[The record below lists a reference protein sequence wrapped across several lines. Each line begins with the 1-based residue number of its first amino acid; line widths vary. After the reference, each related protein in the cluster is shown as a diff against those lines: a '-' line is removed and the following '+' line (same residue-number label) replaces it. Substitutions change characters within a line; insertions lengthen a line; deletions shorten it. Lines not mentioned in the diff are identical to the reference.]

1 MKDINK
7 VIEDT
12 QKKLK
17 KTFKYDNVHEVPK
30 IEKVII
36 HRGLGE
42 ALTNSAVLEK
52 TFELFYAI
60 SGQKPVF
67 TKAKKSISNFKLRE
81 GQVVGCKVTLRSK
94 KMKNF
99 LSNLFYLAL
108 PKIRDFRGISR
119 KGCDNFGNFSFGI
132 KDDSIFPESNTD
144 LDKLRGM
151 DITICTTSK
160 TKEELLFMLENMG
173 LPFKVTG

>member
-1 MKDINK
+1 MKDINQ
-7 VIEDT
+7 VILET
-12 QKKLK
+12 QKKLNVK
-17 KTFKYDNVHEVPK
+17 FKYSNVHQVPK

-36 HRGLGE
+36 HRGLSE

-60 SGQKPVF
+60 TGQKPVF

-99 LSNLFYLAL
+99 LSNLLYLSL
-108 PKIRDFRGISR
+108 PKIRDFRGISKR
-119 KGCDNFGNFSFGI
+119 GCDQFGNFSFGI
-132 KDDSIFPESNTD
+132 KDDSIFPESNTE
-144 LDKLRGM
+144 LDRLRGM
-151 DITICTTSK
+151 DITICTNSK
-160 TKEELLFMLENMG
+160 SKEELLFLLENVG
-173 LPFKVTG
+173 LPFKAN